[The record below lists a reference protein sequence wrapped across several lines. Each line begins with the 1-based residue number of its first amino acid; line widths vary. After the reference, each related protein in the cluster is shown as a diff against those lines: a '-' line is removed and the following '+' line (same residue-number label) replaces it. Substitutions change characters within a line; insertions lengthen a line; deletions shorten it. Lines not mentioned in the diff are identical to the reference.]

1 MQNITSANTSINSK
15 KAPAIY
21 SMPKAIELMKG
32 KKVIDIGGG
41 KYDTAVLKA
50 REYGATVVIY
60 DPYNRTVD
68 HNAIV
73 LSGKYD
79 VAIISNVLNVIPDL
93 DSRLKVLN
101 LALSKAHTVL
111 ITVYEGDK
119 TGIGRQTGRDSWQ
132 ENRKLN
138 DYYEN
143 IKSFLPNTEKCGKM
157 IIIKRNSN

>member
-41 KYDTAVLKA
+41 KYDTAILKA
-50 REYGATVVIY
+50 VEYGATVAIY

-79 VAIISNVLNVIPDL
+79 VAIISNVLNVICNHVD
-93 DSRLKVLN
+93 RVN
-101 LALSKAHTVL
+101 VIQLALSKAPICLVT
-111 ITVYEGDK
+111 IYEGDK
-119 TGIGRQTGRDSWQ
+119 TGVGRQTAADCWQ
-132 ENRKLN
+132 ENRRLESYLQELKAVFPRCQK
-138 DYYEN
+138 
-143 IKSFLPNTEKCGKM
+143 IGK
-157 IIIKRNSN
+157 IIKIEK